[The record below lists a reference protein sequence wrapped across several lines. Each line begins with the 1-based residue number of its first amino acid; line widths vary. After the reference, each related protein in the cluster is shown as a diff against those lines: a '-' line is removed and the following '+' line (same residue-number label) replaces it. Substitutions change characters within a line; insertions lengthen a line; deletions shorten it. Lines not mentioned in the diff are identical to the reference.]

1 MTSSSFVSRRGKL
14 AFDTNETIDN
24 ATETRDMKESSKG
37 DEKGT
42 KLTGVN
48 RAYGERTSDLMRKG
62 KLSSVTCTMTI
73 FINTIFVN

>member
-48 RAYGERTSDLMRKG
+48 RAYERTNERSDEKREKNSRPLYAQ
-62 KLSSVTCTMTI
+62 
-73 FINTIFVN
+73 